1 MFISLFKAF
10 AISAPATL
18 LFSAVPANAQS
29 ATGTI
34 GVRLN
39 ITNACVVNDA
49 TALQTDLGRTGD
61 IHFTDQ
67 PGTFSAVD
75 GELVGALGAL
85 AVRCSP
91 GATPALTIG
100 AGANDQAGVRQMVSG
115 GSAVPYRLYTN
126 AARNDEIG
134 IGRSLALGA
143 AGSAAIVVPIYARAT
158 NSGGILPA
166 GSYADTVQI
175 TLSW

>member
-1 MFISLFKAF
+1 MTSYTSNFAF
-10 AISAPATL
+10 AAIAAPMLLSANQAQ
-18 LFSAVPANAQS
+18 AQS

-34 GVRLN
+34 GVELN

-49 TALQTDLGRTGD
+49 TSLQTDLGSAGD
-61 IHFTDQ
+61 IRFADQ
-67 PGTFSAVD
+67 PGTFASVD

-91 GATPALTIG
+91 GASPSLTIG
-100 AGANDQAGVRQMVSG
+100 AGANDEAGVRRMVSG
-115 GSAVPYRLYTN
+115 SAAVPYRLYAN

-134 IGRSLALGA
+134 VGRNLALGA
-143 AGSAAIVVPIYARAT
+143 ASTAAIVVPIYARAT
-158 NSGGILPA
+158 NSAGILPA
-166 GSYADTVQI
+166 GRYADTVQI

>member
-1 MFISLFKAF
+1 MTTFAFKL
-10 AISAPATL
+10 S
-18 LFSAVPANAQS
+18 SAVLAVLMSMALQAQAQS

-34 GVRLN
+34 GVRLK

-49 TALQTDLGRTGD
+49 TALQADLGNTGD
-61 IHFTDQ
+61 IAFADQ
-67 PGTFSAVD
+67 PGTFTSID

-100 AGANDQAGVRQMVSG
+100 AGANDEAGVRRMISG
-115 GSAVPYRLYTN
+115 TAAVPYRLYTN

-134 IGRSLALGA
+134 IGRSLTMGTADT
-143 AGSAAIVVPIYARAT
+143 SAIVVPIYARAT
-158 NSGGILPA
+158 NGAGILPA
-166 GSYADTVQI
+166 GQYTDTVQI

>member
-1 MFISLFKAF
+1 MRTSLLKAF

-18 LFSAVPANAQS
+18 FLSVLPANAQS

-34 GVRLN
+34 GVQLN

-49 TALQTDLGRTGD
+49 TTLQTDMGRAGD
-61 IHFTDQ
+61 IHFADQ
-67 PGTFSAVD
+67 PGTFSSVD

-100 AGANDQAGVRQMVSG
+100 AGANDQAGVRRMVSG
-115 GSAVPYRLYTN
+115 GNAVPYRLYTN

-143 AGSAAIVVPIYARAT
+143 ASSAAIVVPIYARAT

>member
-1 MFISLFKAF
+1 MTISSFKALF
-10 AISAPATL
+10 LTASAATM
-18 LFSAVPANAQS
+18 FSAMPVNAQS

-34 GVRLN
+34 GVQLN

-49 TALQTDLGRTGD
+49 TALQTDMGRAGD
-61 IHFTDQ
+61 IHFADQ
-67 PGTFSAVD
+67 PGTFSSVD
-75 GELVGALGAL
+75 GELVGALGSL

-100 AGANDQAGVRQMVSG
+100 AGANDQAGVRRMVSG
-115 GSAVPYRLYTN
+115 SSAVPYRLYTN

-143 AGSAAIVVPIYARAT
+143 ASSAAIVVPIYARAT

-166 GSYADTVQI
+166 GSYVDTVQI

>member
-1 MFISLFKAF
+1 MFISLLRAA
-10 AISAPATL
+10 AISAPAAL
-18 LFSAVPANAQS
+18 LLSVAPANAQS

-49 TALQTDLGRTGD
+49 TTLQTDLGRTGD
-61 IHFTDQ
+61 IHFADQ
-67 PGTFSAVD
+67 PGTFSSVD

-115 GSAVPYRLYTN
+115 SSAVPYRLYTN

-134 IGRSLALGA
+134 IGRSLTLGA
-143 AGSAAIVVPIYARAT
+143 ASSAAIVVPIYARAT